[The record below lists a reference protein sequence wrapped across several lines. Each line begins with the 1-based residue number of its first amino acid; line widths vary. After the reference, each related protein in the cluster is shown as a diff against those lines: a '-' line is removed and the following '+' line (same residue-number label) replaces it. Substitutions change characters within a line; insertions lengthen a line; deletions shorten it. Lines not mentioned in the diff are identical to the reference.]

1 MEGRGGQV
9 KLLAYVRGG
18 TGFCWPM
25 SEGGLDFVGLRKLTK
40 LTNLRPT
47 GRKF

>member
-18 TGFCWPM
+18 TGFCWPI
-25 SEGGLDFVGLRKLTK
+25 SEGGLDFCWPPETYETYKPPAH
-40 LTNLRPT
+40 RP
-47 GRKF
+47 